1 MPSAPPSP
9 PVRPPGSRWRAGRW
23 VRRYFG
29 FSRVETRGLLVL
41 LTVALAAATLPAL
54 LRPAD
59 PAFLPV
65 ADQQRLDAW
74 TQQLSARLTSRR
86 TTADSARAARYP
98 ARPRDV
104 PGGSRFPVVVPVPLA
119 AFDPNTLTAEGW
131 EARGVPHFVAGRLV
145 KYREAAGGF
154 RAKSQVARVYG
165 LPPEVFARLAPF
177 MQLPDELP
185 ARGASAGSAVSSAGS
200 GRAAFGDNKPGETPR
215 FTRKPAHLQ
224 PFDLNLA
231 DTTQLM
237 QIKGIGRGRAKWI
250 IKQRQEL
257 GGYVAAAQLAEVFVL
272 RDAPDLVD
280 SLRKYTFVAAGFAP
294 RPVRVNS
301 ATFDELWPH
310 PYVRKNLAR
319 LIVAYRQQ
327 HGPFKS
333 VEDLRQIKIL
343 KEADFEK
350 LRPYVRCD

>member
-1 MPSAPPSP
+1 M
-9 PVRPPGSRWRAGRW
+9 RW

-29 FSRVETRGLLVL
+29 YSRGEAKGLVL
-41 LTVALAAATLPAL
+41 VLAIMAAAAVGPVL
-54 LRPAD
+54 LRPA
-59 PAFLPV
+59 LPV
-65 ADQQRLDAW
+65 YLPAQDQATLDKLVADLKEH
-74 TQQLSARLTSRR
+74 R
-86 TTADSARAARYP
+86 TAEQGFAPRYP
-98 ARPRDV
+98 NRDYGRFAR
-104 PGGSRFPVVVPVPLA
+104 GGSRFPKVPQVRLA
-119 AFDPNTLTAEGW
+119 PFDPNALTAEGW
-131 EARGVPHFVAGRLV
+131 EARGVPRFVAGRLV

-177 MQLPDELP
+177 MRLPDELP
-185 ARGASAGSAVSSAGS
+185 GRGASAGRSSAT
-200 GRAAFGDNKPGETPR
+200 GRPAFGETKPNETPR
-215 FTRKPAHLQ
+215 FARKPARLR

-250 IKQRQEL
+250 VKQRQEL
-257 GGYVAAAQLAEVFVL
+257 GGYVAKNQLAEVFVL

-301 ATFDELWPH
+301 APFDELWPH

-333 VEDLRQIKIL
+333 AEDLRQIKIL

-350 LRPYVRCD
+350 LRPYVRCE